1 MRHYLR
7 LEIVPVLRGHFWFL
21 LLTYGS
27 TWGTRYNYN
36 NKPAVYWEQGKNVI
50 RQRKDKEKNRKK
62 RKEKKLTHINGKTGT
77 KINHAQKNQAK
88 NCGSGKK

>member
-1 MRHYLR
+1 M
-7 LEIVPVLRGHFWFL
+7 RGHF
-21 LLTYGS
+21 
-27 TWGTRYNYN
+27 RYYCLRTVVLREQGIIIY

-50 RQRKDKEKNRKK
+50 RQRKDKEKKQEKK
-62 RKEKKLTHINGKTGT
+62 RKEKKLTHINGKTVA